1 MSEQTAADY
10 VNEAEEKAV
19 HVDDL
24 PEDTTTREVH
34 SVAVIGAGTM
44 GGGIAMVFSNA
55 GLPVTLI
62 EQAQEGLDRGIATI
76 KGNYD
81 RTAAKGRIS
90 EQDVADRMERITP
103 TLNLEDAADADLI
116 IEAVFEEMDVKKAVF
131 TRLDAIAKDGAILAT
146 NTSRL
151 DVDEIA
157 AVTSRPQD
165 VVGLH
170 FFSPANVMK
179 LLEVVR
185 GAQTVPDVIATSMQ
199 LGPKVGKKP
208 VLARICDGFIGNR
221 MMTPYRREADFL
233 IEEGATPQQVDS
245 ALKDFGLAMGPFAM
259 SDLAGL
265 DIGWAARK
273 RQAPTRP
280 AHLRYSTVADQLCE
294 AGRFGQKT
302 GAGYYRYEKG
312 DRTPIPDP
320 EVEAVIEKAAADA
333 GIERREITDE
343 EIVDRT
349 MLALVNEGAKL
360 LEEGIAQRASDIDVV
375 YVNGYGFP
383 AGKGGPMH
391 WAEER
396 GLADVL
402 ATIERLHEQHG
413 EFWEPAPLLVRRVA
427 EGANRF

>member
-10 VNEAEEKAV
+10 VKEAEEKAV

-24 PEDTTTREVH
+24 PADTTTREVH

-62 EQAQEGLDRGIATI
+62 EQAQEVLDRGIATI